1 MLFDG
6 WCLSFCPFSL
16 GHYVVCHSIYGFWLS
31 LWYLQTLLILETCTK
46 TKNQFSVHHAFP
58 EYRIRYPSGISFS
71 DNFHFVIIYL
81 PHLASNTL
89 IAPSFG
95 VYISQVIHHA
105 RACSLYSYFSKS
117 HRILG
122 TKLLIQ
128 GFSKNRL
135 IVSFQNIF
143 RKILT
148 HFCQMWTDDERL
160 YLKFDFGLKL
170 INVSQ

>member
-105 RACSLYSYFSKS
+105 RACSLYSDFSKS

-122 TKLLIQ
+122 TKFINSRLFQESSYRI
-128 GFSKNRL
+128 FSKYFSEDINTFLSDVNRW
-135 IVSFQNIF
+135 
-143 RKILT
+143 RKIV
-148 HFCQMWTDDERL
+148 FAIWFWFKVD
-160 YLKFDFGLKL
+160 
-170 INVSQ
+170 